1 MAGLKLT
8 LSSELFLELQS
19 LQDCAL
25 HTSCLGKGAQQCSTF
40 SWCWASVPERK
51 LGEANRAINSSSM
64 QMKDFLLGEEK
75 VMRDLDKS

>member
-25 HTSCLGKGAQQCSTF
+25 HTSCLGKVSCYPLVFAD
-40 SWCWASVPERK
+40 VP
-51 LGEANRAINSSSM
+51 
-64 QMKDFLLGEEK
+64 
-75 VMRDLDKS
+75 